1 MGVSGAGVAPSPIR
15 ASSEV
20 AGAVLTREA
29 IAGADGA
36 GLKAMRGA
44 AAAELLRCA
53 ELLRSVGTVD
63 CGSSTTMLAYC
74 GVCGSSEAALAAAAL
89 DCATSLSSSTSDL
102 QRRTWGMHC
111 ASALVDCC

>member
-44 AAAELLRCA
+44 ATAELLRCA
-53 ELLRSVGTVD
+53 ELLRSVGAVD
-63 CGSSTTMLAYC
+63 CGSNTTMLAYC
-74 GVCGSSEAALAAAAL
+74 GVGRLGLRDEPSLPPTCREEVERGACTVRAL
-89 DCATSLSSSTSDL
+89 S
-102 QRRTWGMHC
+102 WVVNG
-111 ASALVDCC
+111 ASAG